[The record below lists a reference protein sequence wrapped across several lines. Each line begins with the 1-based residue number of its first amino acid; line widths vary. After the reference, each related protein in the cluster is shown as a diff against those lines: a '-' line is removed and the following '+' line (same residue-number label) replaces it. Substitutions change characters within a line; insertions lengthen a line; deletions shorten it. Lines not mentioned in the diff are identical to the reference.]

1 MRRGT
6 DIFAPRMSFAYFS
19 AVRPSRNSLR
29 RSWSSLVGD
38 CQPLREHL
46 SPLSQVIVRP
56 FSRHGR
62 VFPARPLSPG
72 PGKGNASVGALHTD
86 VRRPRSATLR
96 PPAGCASRRRTRL
109 ERAVHPRRAVVPEH
123 GTTRAALPDL
133 LNHLGRVPLPDRL
146 PGPVRVAEQCLRQ
159 RWGPSGCTGRCSP
172 GPARGRDRLRG
183 TRDSDRRS
191 GCLRPRAR

>member
-133 LNHLGRVPLPDRL
+133 LNHLGRVPLPRSAARAGAGCGAV
-146 PGPVRVAEQCLRQ
+146 PAAAMGSERVHGQVQPRASARS
-159 RWGPSGCTGRCSP
+159 RS
-172 GPARGRDRLRG
+172 PARD
-183 TRDSDRRS
+183 
-191 GCLRPRAR
+191 ARQ